1 MASELAPSGE
11 AAVVAALTSPG
22 PYVALHTSAA
32 GTNPPTSEV
41 LTTGGTN
48 YGRQQITAW
57 TSTGSNPTVS
67 KNSNIVSFNQALAAW
82 GTINQFSI
90 WSAVTGGNM
99 LGWGDLTAP
108 KAVNINDTARFA
120 ANSLTITVQ

>member
-22 PYVALHTSAA
+22 PYVALHTSPA
-32 GTNPPTSEV
+32 GQNPPTLEV
-41 LTTGGTN
+41 TGGG

-57 TSTGSNPTVS
+57 TSSGSNPTVS
-67 KNSNIVSFNQALAAW
+67 KNSNIVSFSQATAAW

-90 WSAVTGGNM
+90 WSALTGGNM

-108 KAVNINDTARFA
+108 KAVNTNDTARFA